1 VRRALIRHRDP
12 ARQSLAVAVADLPPL
27 LGSDLARPARAGEPV
42 LLPVVTPR
50 QLASLADT
58 DEHRR
63 ALAWLGVRSLVVV
76 PLRVRDRTLGA
87 LTCVY
92 GRGGRRYEAE
102 DLPLAQELALRAAL
116 AIDHARLYAA
126 ERTARAEAEA
136 AVRVREEFLAVAA
149 HELKTPV
156 TSLRGF
162 AELGVRAMD
171 AKGGLDPSLARR
183 TLETI
188 DRQSARLAALVAN
201 LLEVARSSADQDA
214 IVPRR
219 VNLADLARSVVEAAR
234 IRAPQHQI
242 VLDAPDTLDVVVDPL
257 RIEQVLTNLVDNA
270 VKYSPAGGAI
280 EVAVRTAPESAELVI
295 RDHGLGIPREH
306 QHRIF
311 DRFFQAHAGE
321 HASGMGLGLYISQK
335 IVRHHGGTIRAE
347 APEDGG
353 TRMIVWLPREASP
366 PLAAEPSRSAGQRS
380 A

>member
-1 VRRALIRHRDP
+1 M
-12 ARQSLAVAVADLPPL
+12 
-27 LGSDLARPARAGEPV
+27 
-42 LLPVVTPR
+42 LLPVVTPM

-58 DEHRR
+58 DEYRR
-63 ALAWLGVRSLVVV
+63 ALDWLGVTSLMVV
-76 PLRVRDRTLGA
+76 PLRARDQTLGA

-116 AIDHARLYAA
+116 AIDNARLYAA

-162 AELGVRAMD
+162 AELGVRAID
-171 AKGGLDPSLARR
+171 AKGGLDPALARR

-188 DRQSARLAALVAN
+188 DRQSAWLAALVAN
-201 LLEVARSSADQDA
+201 LLEVARGSADQDA

-234 IRAPQHQI
+234 IRAHQHQI
-242 VLDAPDTLDVVVDPL
+242 MLDAPDALDVVVDPL
-257 RIEQVLTNLVDNA
+257 RIEQVLTKLVDNA

-280 EVAVRTAPESAELVI
+280 EVTVRPARTAPS
-295 RDHGLGIPREH
+295 
-306 QHRIF
+306 
-311 DRFFQAHAGE
+311 
-321 HASGMGLGLYISQK
+321 
-335 IVRHHGGTIRAE
+335 
-347 APEDGG
+347 
-353 TRMIVWLPREASP
+353 W
-366 PLAAEPSRSAGQRS
+366 
-380 A
+380 